1 MAVGATWA
9 SWDPRVRAWARQAKP
24 TALDRA
30 LWRARGDPSEP
41 LGGSCPPSCTE
52 VAFQAPS
59 LPTSKAPAHASPMT
73 RVGDSLHHDLVL
85 NNLMAEAGD
94 KKGTGDMERLMMI
107 LLYLDLLLKRKILNV
122 WMTLA
127 AMLAGLS
134 VMT

>member
-1 MAVGATWA
+1 
-9 SWDPRVRAWARQAKP
+9 
-24 TALDRA
+24 
-30 LWRARGDPSEP
+30 
-41 LGGSCPPSCTE
+41 
-52 VAFQAPS
+52 
-59 LPTSKAPAHASPMT
+59 MT